1 MHQHLLY
8 SPACLSVPGI
18 LSSFF
23 FFKYCLSSKK
33 RCGSCKIWDQIAAWY
48 FELISERQRSSFEH
62 FRAKRSNISFLLS
75 AWVFWGKA
83 TVYKT
88 SHWWLGYE
96 PKKTEFWTV
105 WFLKEIVSPD
115 QPNNYTFCISS
126 SDKLQWS
133 SSWFSKKR
141 GIGNRKGI
149 LSHRLHSMQG
159 LYKCAIL
166 LLVDLCYANTK
177 TSDSLQMFP
186 WTFLYRITDIR
197 RHQTYQVLQKLFWSP
212 LIEYLLLCFTCHAK
226 IQNQWS
232 HSNGT

>member
-1 MHQHLLY
+1 MTYCSSPIQDFTDNQVIFCTSTYFILLLVFLFPESY
-8 SPACLSVPGI
+8 L
-18 LSSFF
+18 LFF

-177 TSDSLQMFP
+177 LQI
-186 WTFLYRITDIR
+186 LYKCFHGHFSTELLTYEDIR
-197 RHQTYQVLQKLFWSP
+197 HIKYYKSCSDL
-212 LIEYLLLCFTCHAK
+212 H
-226 IQNQWS
+226 
-232 HSNGT
+232 